1 MSSLSWLAMVAV
13 GALTVHTAVNAALL
27 RRPKPQPSHVDEPV
41 SVLLPVRDEAHRV
54 AACLRSVLAQREV
67 ADLRVVVLDDGS
79 SDGTAE
85 VVERVAA
92 DDPRVR
98 LITGTPTPAGW
109 LGKPYA
115 CHQLAASAD
124 TDVLVFVDADVALA
138 PDAVA
143 AAVGLLDGVD
153 LVSPY
158 PRLVAST
165 VAERLVQP
173 LLAWSWLT
181 FLPVRAMERSRRP
194 SLAAAGGQF
203 LAVRTE
209 AYARAGGH
217 AAARGRVVEDVELA
231 RAIKRSG
238 GRIAIAD
245 GSRLADCRMY
255 TSWAELR
262 AGYSKSL
269 WAAFGSPAGAVAVSL
284 VLLALYALPPVMAI
298 VGAVT
303 GAASVFWAGLGSYA
317 LGVLGRLVSAR
328 VNGSRAWPDVLTH
341 PVGIGVFAWL
351 VAVSV
356 RGHRRGALAWK
367 GRPVE
372 AVR

>member
-1 MSSLSWLAMVAV
+1 
-13 GALTVHTAVNAALL
+13 
-27 RRPKPQPSHVDEPV
+27 
-41 SVLLPVRDEAHRV
+41 
-54 AACLRSVLAQREV
+54 
-67 ADLRVVVLDDGS
+67 
-79 SDGTAE
+79 
-85 VVERVAA
+85 
-92 DDPRVR
+92 
-98 LITGTPTPAGW
+98 
-109 LGKPYA
+109 
-115 CHQLAASAD
+115 
-124 TDVLVFVDADVALA
+124 
-138 PDAVA
+138 
-143 AAVGLLDGVD
+143 
-153 LVSPY
+153 
-158 PRLVAST
+158 
-165 VAERLVQP
+165 
-173 LLAWSWLT
+173 
-181 FLPVRAMERSRRP
+181 
-194 SLAAAGGQF
+194 
-203 LAVRTE
+203 
-209 AYARAGGH
+209 
-217 AAARGRVVEDVELA
+217 VVEDVELA

-284 VLLALYALPPVMAI
+284 VLLALYALPPVMAV